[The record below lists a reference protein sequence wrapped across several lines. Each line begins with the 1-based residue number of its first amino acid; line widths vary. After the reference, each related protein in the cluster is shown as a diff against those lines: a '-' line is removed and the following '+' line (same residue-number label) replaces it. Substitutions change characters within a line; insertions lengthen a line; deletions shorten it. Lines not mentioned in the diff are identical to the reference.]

1 MFECAWFPTGGQ
13 GMYRILTAILLP
25 VFAMPTVLAADI
37 VNAKLMTL
45 ELAVDIAQGAIDACR
60 KDGYQISVVVVDRS
74 GRTQVVM
81 RDVFANQFLTQLAQ
95 AKANAVVL
103 SNTSSSALRKNRADI
118 VNELN
123 LLDDLLVLDGGLP
136 VMVAGSMIGA
146 VGVSGAPGG
155 DLDEACAQRG
165 IDGVQERLDFAE

>member
-1 MFECAWFPTGGQ
+1 MR
-13 GMYRILTAILLP
+13 RILTGFL
-25 VFAMPTVLAADI
+25 FCVLVIPALQAADV
-37 VNAKLMTL
+37 VNVRLMTL
-45 ELAVDIAQGAIDACR
+45 DLAVDIAQGAIDACR
-60 KDGYQISVVVVDRS
+60 EDGYQISVVVLDRS

-81 RDVFANQFLTQLAQ
+81 RDVFANQYMTQLAQ

-118 VNELN
+118 AAELN

-136 VMVAGSMIGA
+136 LTVAGSMIGA

-155 DLDEACAQRG
+155 DKDEACAQRG
-165 IDGVQERLDFAE
+165 LDDVQEKLDFAD

>member
-1 MFECAWFPTGGQ
+1 MH
-13 GMYRILTAILLP
+13 RILTGFL
-25 VFAMPTVLAADI
+25 FCVLVIPALQAADVI
-37 VNAKLMTL
+37 SVRLMTL
-45 ELAVDIAQGAIDACR
+45 DLAVDIAQGAIDACR
-60 KDGYQISVVVVDRS
+60 EDGYQISVVVLDRS

-81 RDVFANQFLTQLAQ
+81 RDVFANQYMTQLAQ

-118 VNELN
+118 AAELN

-136 VMVAGSMIGA
+136 VTVAGSMVGA

-155 DLDEACAQRG
+155 DKDEACAQRG
-165 IDGVQERLDFAE
+165 IEGVQEKLDFAD